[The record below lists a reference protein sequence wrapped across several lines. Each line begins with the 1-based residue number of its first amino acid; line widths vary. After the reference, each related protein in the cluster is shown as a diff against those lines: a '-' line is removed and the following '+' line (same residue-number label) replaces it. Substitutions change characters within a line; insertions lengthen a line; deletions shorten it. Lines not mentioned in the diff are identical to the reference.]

1 MHQPPFYLGEWQ
13 ITPASNTIQRAE
25 EQKQL
30 EPKAMDVLLY
40 LCQNQAEIVSSDA
53 LLTHCWANTETGD
66 NPLHKTITQLRK
78 ALGDKASAPQYI
90 ETIRKRGY
98 RVIAT
103 VEFPLADELPSQV
116 NTWQGGSPFL
126 GLSAY
131 NPTDTH
137 LFFGRNHAISTL
149 LESVSNQVTLQ
160 RAFCLILGPSGT
172 GKSSLVNAGI
182 LPKLLDERG
191 YNGIRVMS
199 YTQLDFADVAQNR
212 LYLDLASAMLDWD
225 INDIP
230 VFTGLSAQTLAQQLE
245 HDIDNVI
252 SGLKNTIANTQTA
265 AKTPQLF
272 LFIDRLEVLLSSPL
286 FSNDTRSHFLSVI
299 ERLATSKAVIVFSAC
314 RNDFYPLVVEQPSL
328 MVGKANGAHYDLT
341 PPNRHELQQII
352 RLPALTAN
360 LTFSQDPNTKTP
372 LDEILCADTANN
384 PDALPM
390 LQYTL
395 QELYLQRSENNELLH
410 SVYEKLGGI
419 EGAIGKKAEDVFIGL
434 SAKQQQQLKSV
445 LSQLV
450 TLNPDGKTITSR
462 AARLQALTNTSQKEL
477 VQAMV
482 DSRLFVSHLQN
493 QEACFSLA
501 HEALLRQWPRAK
513 QWINDHKDALAIKSR
528 LHHHTQ
534 QWLNEHKSSAY
545 LLAPGKPL
553 QEALT
558 LLNDNIFKLDND
570 ERALITSS
578 LKHSKTKTTIKRGTI
593 ALLCLLTCVALFMSF
608 TSFQAQQLAQQ
619 KRQEAESLLGF
630 MVGDFADK
638 LRSVKRMDLLDGIS
652 NKALEYF
659 TNQVEEPSSLFN
671 FSSQQAEFKSR
682 FQYAQTLEAMGEVAY
697 SRGKTIEAFTAFEN
711 ARIRLEALLKI
722 QPDNL
727 ELLTLAGANAFWL
740 GQLHYDKSDYAA
752 TEPLFKKYHTYSE
765 TMYSLA
771 PNDFNSIMELSYSH
785 NSLGSLYLK
794 QFNYT
799 AAKQRFTKSLTLKNE
814 ALNLI
819 PNDKNLLIDRADTLS
834 WIASTEVHLGNYRN
848 ALNSYEQAEKVLN
861 TLISLYPNDANLFE
875 MLAYTHSHQANL
887 LSYLPNKQP
896 AFLHT
901 IEALEAEKKALK
913 QDPKNKKFQEK
924 YFQFLT
930 NQILIYG
937 ELANISLIESIINF
951 LHTSE
956 KNRNITGIYVNL
968 IRYFVKVKQSTL
980 AEKFMDELN
989 RYTTSLGIEENSG
1002 INNSINTA
1010 SIYLAQAKLAASKED
1025 NEKRKLFCHKALKS
1039 ILNIAKKTNDIDI
1052 LFPLLQAYSCLDRLS
1067 EAPEKIKILK
1077 EFGINNFD
1085 L

>member
-1 MHQPPFYLGEWQ
+1 MQQPPFYLGEWQ
-13 ITPASNTIQRAE
+13 VTPASNTLQRAE

-103 VEFPLADELPSQV
+103 VEFPLADDLPSQV

-328 MVGKANGAHYDLT
+328 MVGKAHGAHYDLT

-360 LTFSQDPNTKTP
+360 LTFSHDPQTQTP

-395 QELYLQRSENNELLH
+395 QELYLQRSDNNELLH
-410 SVYEKLGGI
+410 SVYKKLGGI

-434 SAKQQQQLKSV
+434 SNKQQLQLKSV
-445 LSQLV
+445 LSQLI

-462 AARLQALTNTSQKEL
+462 AARWKALTNTSQIEL

-493 QEACFSLA
+493 GEACFSLA

-513 QWINDHKDALAIKSR
+513 QWISDHKDALAIKSR
-528 LHHHTQ
+528 LQHQ
-534 QWLNEHKSSAY
+534 AQNWIDEGKSNAY
-545 LLAPGKPL
+545 LLATGKPL
-553 QEALT
+553 QEAVT
-558 LLNDNIFKLDND
+558 LLNDNTFELGDD
-570 ERALITSS
+570 EHALITSS
-578 LKHSKTKTTIKRGTI
+578 LKHSKTKATLKRGTV
-593 ALLCLLTCVALFMSF
+593 ALLCLLTCVALFMSV

-671 FSSQQAEFKSR
+671 FSNQQAEFKSR

-722 QPDNL
+722 QPNNL

-740 GQLHYDKSDYAA
+740 GQLNYDKSDYAA
-752 TEPLFKKYHTYSE
+752 AEPLFKKYHSYSE

-799 AAKQRFTKSLTLKNE
+799 AAKQRFTESLALKNK
-814 ALNLI
+814 ALELK
-819 PNDKNLLIDRADTLS
+819 PNNKNLLRDKADTIS
-834 WIASTEVHLGNYRN
+834 WLAKTEERLGNFN
-848 ALNSYEQAEKVLN
+848 AAVDMLESAVAVVEKMIVY
-861 TLISLYPNDANLFE
+861 SPNDASLFY
-875 MLAYTHSHQANL
+875 MSANIHMQQSYI

-896 AFLHT
+896 AYKK
-901 IEALEAEKKALK
+901 AEKATLTINNARLQDIKNEEFQRAYYRFLSHQLVLSDDKRIDKYVFEIIKFQKNQKLKDNLSVNTQLTLIQYFINRKLPLKAHELLTTLENDINYQQYIADQIKIGDSIVLIRVNLLKALLATTK
-913 QDPKNKKFQEK
+913 EK
-924 YFQFLT
+924 RDRFCLNMLQAIAETAET
-930 NQILIYG
+930 NQSLLITYPKMQ
-937 ELANISLIESIINF
+937 AY
-951 LHTSE
+951 TC
-956 KNRNITGIYVNL
+956 
-968 IRYFVKVKQSTL
+968 
-980 AEKFMDELN
+980 LN
-989 RYTTSLGIEENSG
+989 RANEIPHIKARLV
-1002 INNSINTA
+1002 
-1010 SIYLAQAKLAASKED
+1010 KL
-1025 NEKRKLFCHKALKS
+1025 
-1039 ILNIAKKTNDIDI
+1039 
-1052 LFPLLQAYSCLDRLS
+1052 
-1067 EAPEKIKILK
+1067 
-1077 EFGINNFD
+1077 GINNFQ

>member
-103 VEFPLADELPSQV
+103 VEFPLADDLPSQV

-137 LFFGRNHAISTL
+137 LFFGRNHAISRL

-160 RAFCLILGPSGT
+160 RAFCLILGPSGS

-265 AKTPQLF
+265 AKMPQLF

-328 MVGKANGAHYDLT
+328 MVGKAHGAHYDLT

-360 LTFSQDPNTKTP
+360 LTFSQDPHTKTP

-395 QELYLQRSENNELLH
+395 QELYLQRSDNNELLH

-419 EGAIGKKAEDVFIGL
+419 EGAIGKKAEEVFIGL
-434 SAKQQQQLKSV
+434 SQAQQQQLKSV

-493 QEACFSLA
+493 QEAYFSLA

-534 QWLNEHKSSAY
+534 QWLNEHKSNAY

-553 QEALT
+553 QEAVT
-558 LLNDNIFKLDND
+558 LLNDNIFKLDDD

-578 LKHSKTKTTIKRGTI
+578 LKHSKTKTTIKRGTV
-593 ALLCLLTCVALFMSF
+593 ALLCLLTCVALFMSV

-659 TNQVEEPSSLFN
+659 TNQVDEPSSLFN
-671 FSSQQAEFKSR
+671 FSSQQGEFKSR

-722 QPDNL
+722 QPNNL

-752 TEPLFKKYHTYSE
+752 AEPLLKKYHTYSE

-785 NSLGSLYLK
+785 NSLGSLYIEK
-794 QFNYT
+794 SDYI
-799 AAKQRFTKSLTLKNE
+799 AAKQRFTKSLALKNK
-814 ALNLI
+814 ALELK
-819 PNDKNLLIDRADTLS
+819 PNNKNLLRDKADTIS
-834 WIASTEVHLGNYRN
+834 WLAKTEEKLGGFSTTVNMLEN
-848 ALNSYEQAEKVLN
+848 ALTVVKDMTVN
-861 TLISLYPNDANLFE
+861 YPNDASLFY
-875 MLAYTHSHQANL
+875 MSANIHMQQSYL
-887 LSYLPNKQP
+887 LSYLADKRIAYQKALFANKM
-896 AFLHT
+896 
-901 IEALEAEKKALK
+901 ISNALK
-913 QDPKNKKFQEK
+913 QDSKDNKLQLMYYRSLAQLLMLSNDKNIDPRIEEIITFLKSQSLNNIRVISIKIGLIQ
-924 YFQFLT
+924 YFIDRNLLHKAQKLLT
-930 NQILIYG
+930 TLESHESYQQLIAKQAKIG
-937 ELANISLIESIINF
+937 DNL
-951 LHTSE
+951 
-956 KNRNITGIYVNL
+956 VL
-968 IRYFVKVKQSTL
+968 IR
-980 AEKFMDELN
+980 
-989 RYTTSLGIEENSG
+989 
-1002 INNSINTA
+1002 IN
-1010 SIYLAQAKLAASKED
+1010 LLKAKLAATSTQKD
-1025 NEKRKLFCHKALKS
+1025 QFCLSALQE
-1039 ILNIAKKTNDIDI
+1039 IAKTVNTNQSVLITYPKI
-1052 LFPLLQAYSCLDRLS
+1052 QAYTCLNRANEIHEIKARLV
-1067 EAPEKIKILK
+1067 KL
-1077 EFGINNFD
+1077 GINNFQ

>member
-1 MHQPPFYLGEWQ
+1 MHQSPFYLGDWQ
-13 ITPASNTIQRAE
+13 VTPASNCIQCAE
-25 EQKQL
+25 KVTQL

-40 LCQNQAEIVSSDA
+40 LCLQKGEIVTSDE
-53 LLTHCWANTETGD
+53 LLNQCWQNIEVGD

-78 ALGDKASAPQYI
+78 ALGDKASSPLYI

-98 RVIAT
+98 RIIAKL
-103 VEFPLADELPSQV
+103 EFPFAEDTSSSI

-137 LFFGRNHAISTL
+137 LFFGRNQAITTL
-149 LESVSNQVTLQ
+149 LENVSNQVKSG

-191 YNGIRVMS
+191 YDGIGVVS
-199 YTQLDFADVAQNR
+199 YTQLDFADVHQTR

-225 INDIP
+225 INQQP
-230 VFTGLSAQTLAQQLE
+230 VFEGLSSQTLAQQLE
-245 HDIDNVI
+245 HTIDEVI
-252 SGLKNTIANTQTA
+252 NTLQTAISKANT
-265 AKTPQLF
+265 KLNTPQFF

-286 FSNDTRSHFLSVI
+286 FSPNTRSHFLSII

-328 MVGKANGAHYDLT
+328 MAAKANGAHYDLT
-341 PPNRHELQQII
+341 PPNRQELQQII

-360 LTFSQDPNTKTP
+360 LTFSHDPQTKTP
-372 LDEILCADTANN
+372 LDEILFADTANN

-545 LLAPGKPL
+545 FLAPGKPL
-553 QEALT
+553 QEAVT
-558 LLNDNIFKLDND
+558 LLNDNIFKLDDD

-593 ALLCLLTCVALFMSF
+593 ALLCLLTCVALFMSV

-659 TNQVEEPSSLFN
+659 TNQVDEPSSLFN
-671 FSSQQAEFKSR
+671 FSSQQGEFKSR

-722 QPDNL
+722 QPNNL

-752 TEPLFKKYHTYSE
+752 TEPLFKKYHAYSE
-765 TMYSLA
+765 KMYSLA
-771 PNDFNSIMELSYSH
+771 PNSFNSIMELSYSH

-799 AAKQRFTKSLTLKNE
+799 GAKQRFTESLALKKE
-814 ALNLI
+814 ALELK
-819 PNDKNLLIDRADTLS
+819 PNNKNLLRDKADTIS
-834 WIASTEVHLGNYRN
+834 WLAKTEERLGNFN
-848 ALNSYEQAEKVLN
+848 AAVDMLENAVNVVKKMIVYYPDDA
-861 TLISLYPNDANLFE
+861 SLLYMSANIL
-875 MLAYTHSHQANL
+875 MQQ
-887 LSYLPNKQP
+887 SYLLNYLTDKKM
-896 AFLHT
+896 AYSKSSFANET
-901 IEALEAEKKALK
+901 ISEALK
-913 QDPKNKKFQEK
+913 QDSENSEFQRMYYLSLVQLIMLSDEKKADLGIEK
-924 YFQFLT
+924 IISFLKSEGL
-930 NQILIYG
+930 NSFNSINAQ
-937 ELANISLIESIINF
+937 ISLIHYFISRQLPLKAQDLLTSLEKDSEFKRYIINKMK
-951 LHTSE
+951 S
-956 KNRNITGIYVNL
+956 GDNL
-968 IRYFVKVKQSTL
+968 ALT
-980 AEKFMDELN
+980 D
-989 RYTTSLGIEENSG
+989 
-1002 INNSINTA
+1002 IN
-1010 SIYLAQAKLAASKED
+1010 LLKAKLAKNNVQRD
-1025 NEKRKLFCHKALKS
+1025 QFCLNALKAITQIADTNQS
-1039 ILNIAKKTNDIDI
+1039 IHKTYRLVKVYTCLNRANEIPQIKA
-1052 LFPLLQAYSCLDRLS
+1052 RLV
-1067 EAPEKIKILK
+1067 KL
-1077 EFGINNFD
+1077 GINNFQ